1 MNDLDFVTL
10 VRSAVVAF
18 ILSINVFAFVML
30 SKAMKVKNFGAT
42 VLKLDFYSG
51 SVGRLAESLK
61 ALGIGYLVNLN
72 HKKTGGVVVRACR
85 P

>member
-30 SKAMKVKNFGAT
+30 SKAMKVKNFGALPSRAVT
-42 VLKLDFYSG
+42 FSVLAK
-51 SVGRLAESLK
+51 
-61 ALGIGYLVNLN
+61 
-72 HKKTGGVVVRACR
+72 
-85 P
+85 

>member
-30 SKAMKVKNFGAT
+30 SKAMKVKNFGALPSIAVT
-42 VLKLDFYSG
+42 FSVLAK
-51 SVGRLAESLK
+51 
-61 ALGIGYLVNLN
+61 
-72 HKKTGGVVVRACR
+72 
-85 P
+85 